1 MLRVFRE
8 LKRGLASSEAAIMEE
23 FQRLSQQLVPCKVP
37 DGWPLPPAAQNNAD
51 SDHSDADEDFV
62 AAVRRGV
69 RDGQEDGEEDDE
81 EGDKEG
87 DEDGER
93 RSATVADLASLLWA
107 PATSNFIEEVEVCN
121 RSINRYIQLR
131 SGQGFYPG
139 H

>member
-1 MLRVFRE
+1 MIRKDALDLHDMTATGSQRMLRVFRE

-23 FQRLSQQLVPCKVP
+23 FQRLSQQLVPCKLP
-37 DGWPLPPAAQNNAD
+37 DGWPLPPAAQNNAQNNAD

-107 PATSNFIEEVEVCN
+107 P
-121 RSINRYIQLR
+121 
-131 SGQGFYPG
+131 GFG
-139 H
+139 SRGG